1 MKAIIWS
8 KKDCSFCVRAKELLS
23 SNNIKHEERVLGNGW
38 SKEELLKNVPNA
50 RTVPQIFIDN
60 IYIGGYTELVE
71 FINSKK

>member
-1 MKAIIWS
+1 MKAIVWS
-8 KKDCSFCVRAKELLS
+8 KEDCSFCVRAKQLLS
-23 SNNIKHEERVLGNGW
+23 SNHIKYEERVLGKGY

>member
-60 IYIGGYTELVE
+60 NYIGGYTELVE
-71 FINSKK
+71 FLNSKK